1 MNALKI
7 LILLAF
13 RGVLIGI
20 DRKIIVFY
28 YVENEVINMGASKH
42 IKTAMLDKG
51 IKPGAVA
58 VALGYDDKQVFYN
71 KISRDTMKFSDVEK
85 IADAL
90 GCDVVLID
98 RETKKTY

>member
-1 MNALKI
+1 
-7 LILLAF
+7 
-13 RGVLIGI
+13 
-20 DRKIIVFY
+20 
-28 YVENEVINMGASKH
+28 MGASKH

-58 VALGYDDKQVFYN
+58 VALGSDPQVFYN
-71 KISRDTMKFSDVEK
+71 KICRDTLKFSDVEK